1 MNSDEIIKLW
11 AERRSQ
17 VETPQDFA
25 GKVMNQLHERHSHGR
40 RPVLDIYRLME
51 IISSSPAAT
60 AAVVALGAV
69 TGIVRVSIVVLSFLA
84 V

>member
-1 MNSDEIIKLW
+1 MNGDEIIKLW

-17 VETPQDFA
+17 VETPRDFA
-25 GKVMNQLHERHSHGR
+25 DRVMNQLHRRDSRGR
-40 RPVLDIYRLME
+40 RPVFDIYRLIE